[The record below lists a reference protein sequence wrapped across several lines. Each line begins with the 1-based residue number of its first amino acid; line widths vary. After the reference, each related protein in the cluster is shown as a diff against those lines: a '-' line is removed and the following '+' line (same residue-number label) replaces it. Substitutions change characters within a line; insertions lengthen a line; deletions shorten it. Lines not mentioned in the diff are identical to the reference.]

1 MSRKYISIYKVYPGQ
16 IQNKIDYCLEKI
28 ESFKSYKLAKI
39 KKRGTMRFRI
49 LQHLFICIILLA
61 FAESWVSFFLFR
73 GAWLGKFRLFES
85 LLG

>member
-1 MSRKYISIYKVYPGQ
+1 MSRKYISIYTVYPGQ

-61 FAESWVSFFLFR
+61 FAESWVSFFFI
-73 GAWLGKFRLFES
+73 
-85 LLG
+85 